1 MLLILGGRI
10 MKKILFF
17 TIIGILIISASVGF
31 SNDYYTFDIL
41 NEMSLKNDLQIEINE
56 LKISEKELILEDVLW
71 DAKYFGVYTNEPSRT
86 YSNMK
91 IREVNPVNAEID
103 LLNAEN
109 DYDSYIENNEFELHK
124 LMMDWELLDM
134 ELANLQNELDHQEL
148 VYANVIKKKELG
160 LISEYDLNAS
170 QMAYDNLKLDYEN
183 LVLAKE
189 SLFKDIEMFV
199 GEEFDIEKEI
209 EYTIKTESIESL
221 LDYES
226 ALELDMVIFEKLK
239 NMETSEIMFNY
250 AVKLFKEDSNEFVK
264 SKYDFEI
271 SKLDYQNTINN
282 FNIQYHNDYDNLNFA
297 EKSYE
302 LSISAYNLATQ
313 SYNVIADKYEKGL
326 ISYEDLLAEE
336 IRLNNSEYAMMNK
349 LVQFNKEVLNFK
361 SNY

>member
-1 MLLILGGRI
+1 

-31 SNDYYTFDIL
+31 SNDYYTFEIL
-41 NEMSLKNDLQIEINE
+41 NEMSIKNDLQIEINE
-56 LKISEKELILEDVLW
+56 LIISEKEMILEDVLW
-71 DAKYFGVYTNEPSRT
+71 DAKYLGVYTSDPTRT

-91 IREVNPVNAEID
+91 IREVDPVNAEID
-103 LLNAEN
+103 LLNAEKE
-109 DYDSYIENNEFELHK
+109 YDSYIENNEFELHK
-124 LMMDWELLDM
+124 LLMDWELLNM

-148 VYANVIKKKELG
+148 VYTNTIKKKELG

-170 QMAYDNLKLDYEN
+170 QMIYENLKLDYEN
-183 LVLAKE
+183 LLLAKE

-209 EYTIKTESIESL
+209 EYTIEAENTESL
-221 LDYES
+221 LDYEQ
-226 ALELDMVIFEKLK
+226 ALELDMVIYEKLK

-250 AVKLFKEDSNEFVK
+250 AVKLFREDSNEFIK

-271 SKLDYQNTINN
+271 SKLDYQNSINN

-297 EKSYE
+297 KKSYE
-302 LSISAYNLATQ
+302 LSVSAYDLANK
-313 SYNVIADKYEKGL
+313 SYKIVTDKYEKGL

-336 IRLNNSEYAMMNK
+336 IRLSDSEYAMINK